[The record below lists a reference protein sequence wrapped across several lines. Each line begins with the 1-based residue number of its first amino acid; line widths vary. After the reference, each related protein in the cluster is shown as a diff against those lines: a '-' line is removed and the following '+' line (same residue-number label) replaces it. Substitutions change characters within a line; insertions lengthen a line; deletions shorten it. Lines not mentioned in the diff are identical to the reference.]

1 MLCMVAGGT
10 GEAVAGNG
18 IPSTSALLSRQNASM
33 GIFQRLLCR
42 LNGIVLLMD
51 LAKIRKLGT

>member
-1 MLCMVAGGT
+1 MVAEGT

-18 IPSTSALLSRQNASM
+18 IPSTSALLSRQNASTW
-33 GIFQRLLCR
+33 IFQRLLCR

-51 LAKIRKLGT
+51 LAKMRKLGT